1 MHSGQ
6 IKKKRLKIQK
16 KAKNSIKTG
25 SQIKTN
31 NPNEIWI
38 RALRPKN
45 QKKKDLK
52 KKSPN
57 DFFCKLL

>member
-31 NPNEIWI
+31 NPNEI
-38 RALRPKN
+38 
-45 QKKKDLK
+45 
-52 KKSPN
+52 
-57 DFFCKLL
+57 